1 MDCPQILY
9 GYTDTSSRRFETY
22 FEKGYIKATAHYELM
37 PNGKVAITNTGIKMD
52 GTHRSHLHTA
62 CFICVIHNVYSSSL

>member
-1 MDCPQILY
+1 MLY

-52 GTHRSHLHTA
+52 GTQRSP
-62 CFICVIHNVYSSSL
+62 